1 MIIKKGGIMKKL
13 IILISLLLF
22 IPNIG
27 VAKAYKGYVA
37 HYWTAFAIEKDEGNG
52 GPSYY
57 KHYVTKAFNNKSDCI
72 YYTQRITETSE
83 MEKRYPIYGTVYQVW
98 FMGCD
103 KRW

>member
-1 MIIKKGGIMKKL
+1 MKKL
-13 IILISLLLF
+13 IVLMSLLLF

-27 VAKAYKGYVA
+27 FAKAYKGYVA

-72 YYTQRITETSE
+72 YYTQRITETPE
-83 MEKRYPIYGTVYQVW
+83 MELKSRRGS
-98 FMGCD
+98 
-103 KRW
+103 R